1 MWKCIFS
8 LFRQWSRHVEMCF
21 SLKSLLIKR
30 GTVFVYDVLRPT
42 RSCFRVVKGNWNVG
56 RTLTGFYWG
65 TNIHDH
71 CEKIQCLRELVCA
84 ILFLNCTKRA
94 QTGNWVSPLIQMSLP
109 YHVISATEE
118 VQYDF
123 YHLYLL
129 SIYRN
134 SCQAVKIQS
143 IRLQVPLYNQ
153 ARYQWIT
160 SSHGSFTAKSIAW
173 VQKNWLKKTFDVN
186 APWGALGVTSMCHG
200 RAPWV
205 RHSKVIKKRHL
216 SHGPPATH
224 WRHSKKLSAAP
235 KNQFFHWFF

>member
-1 MWKCIFS
+1 MFAGTS
-8 LFRQWSRHVEMCF
+8 LRDF
-21 SLKSLLIKR
+21 I
-30 GTVFVYDVLRPT
+30 
-42 RSCFRVVKGNWNVG
+42 
-56 RTLTGFYWG
+56 
-65 TNIHDH
+65 
-71 CEKIQCLRELVCA
+71 
-84 ILFLNCTKRA
+84 LNCTKRA